1 MSDDTVV
8 KLLATHIA
16 ESMVKSCQL
25 ACDCDSQ
32 DPDDFVN
39 AMLNKETI
47 EMIVNQIKND
57 ECRCVKFKS
66 GWLGAPSVNKL
77 VIMAAPTAMKILNR
91 CLETTCFKCAHQ
103 DAIMPI

>member
-16 ESMVKSCQL
+16 ESMVKSCQR
-25 ACDCDSQ
+25 ACKDSK
-32 DPDDFVN
+32 DPNDFVN

-57 ECRCVKFKS
+57 EC
-66 GWLGAPSVNKL
+66 G
-77 VIMAAPTAMKILNR
+77 
-91 CLETTCFKCAHQ
+91 CA
-103 DAIMPI
+103 I

>member
-1 MSDDTVV
+1 MSDTVV

-39 AMLNKETI
+39 AMLNKETNDCKS
-47 EMIVNQIKND
+47 NQK
-57 ECRCVKFKS
+57 R
-66 GWLGAPSVNKL
+66 
-77 VIMAAPTAMKILNR
+77 
-91 CLETTCFKCAHQ
+91 
-103 DAIMPI
+103 